1 MAGYRKELMEHY
13 LDIIRITLK
22 EVVSTK
28 GMLIITVLETENSDS
43 RYHIYRIPLSLI
55 FISSATKLAMF
66 FSFFQDT
73 NEFYADEYCLCKLLE
88 GMCLRYLDSPSA
100 AEACLREVVE
110 R

>member
-28 GMLIITVLETENSDS
+28 GMLIITVLETENYPSIISVS

-55 FISSATKLAMF
+55 FYFK
-66 FSFFQDT
+66 
-73 NEFYADEYCLCKLLE
+73 CH
-88 GMCLRYLDSPSA
+88 
-100 AEACLREVVE
+100 
-110 R
+110 